1 MEEGMKGKD
10 YDLSDDRYSS
20 FPFFK
25 ILTKLGMTGS
35 IFDSFLSSFDLY
47 SWWTYDRWD
56 ANDYFCSDACSTSD
70 SAFSSLFDESF
81 WSKVCTSTSDFSKV
95 FSLWIIYWF
104 WTSDM
109 YNKLNNKWSY

>member
-47 SWWTYDRWD
+47 S
-56 ANDYFCSDACSTSD
+56 
-70 SAFSSLFDESF
+70 
-81 WSKVCTSTSDFSKV
+81 
-95 FSLWIIYWF
+95 
-104 WTSDM
+104 
-109 YNKLNNKWSY
+109 